1 MKRTA
6 IRYGFTILMCLLGKM
21 TVSQGQNYCSA
32 TSKGA
37 GNIFGGNITAFQLED
52 DTGVVFAYNGFTNN
66 SSSVVINPTEVFDV
80 VGGEFLTLT
89 ITGNSDSTKSK
100 WWTRCGVWIDANR
113 NGDFGADECIS
124 DPQNGP
130 CRRLVK
136 DSSVVF
142 VVHLPSVL
150 VAGKTRIRI
159 RGCDNSFG
167 LTAYDAC
174 GAIDAY
180 GNQFDFEVNAYY
192 GINGV
197 TTALSEN
204 IQFYPNPAKN
214 ELQIKGINAGLIQ
227 CYDNVGKVV
236 FERNWVENDFPISLH
251 NLQNGMYQ
259 FVAITAQGRI
269 SRSVLI
275 QH

>member
-1 MKRTA
+1 MKNKA
-6 IRYGFTILMCLLGKM
+6 IRNGFTLLICLLGKM
-21 TVSQGQNYCSA
+21 AVSQGQNYCAA

-37 GNIFGGNITAFQLED
+37 GNLFGGNITAFQLED

-66 SSSVVINPTEVFDV
+66 SSSFVINPTEVFDV

-100 WWTRCGVWIDANR
+100 WWTRCGIWIDANR

-124 DPQNGP
+124 DPQKGP
-130 CRRLVK
+130 CQRLVK

-142 VVHLPSVL
+142 VVHLPSIL
-150 VAGKTRIRI
+150 MAGKTRIRI

-167 LTAYDAC
+167 MTAYDAC

-192 GINGV
+192 GVNGIANDQV
-197 TTALSEN
+197 KN
-204 IQFYPNPAKN
+204 IQCYPNPAKN
-214 ELQIKGINAGLIQ
+214 ELQLTGIHAGLIR
-227 CYDNVGKVV
+227 CYDNVGKAV
-236 FERNWVENDFPISLH
+236 FERNWVENDTPISLE
-251 NLQNGMYQ
+251 NLENGWYQ
-259 FVAITAQGRI
+259 FVVITEQGQI
-269 SRSVLI
+269 SRSVLV